1 MQPYAEL
8 PGERWFALLTDNRL
22 RRGVHKKLQALE
34 KDIRDWVASWN
45 ENPRPCVRT
54 KTAERL
60 SSYLNEFLAQDTW
73 GGASCRPRRDLG
85 VMHDHWRF
93 SRQEQPSTPCTPS
106 GHCGGRH
113 PRADQERE

>member
-54 KTAERL
+54 KTAKRL
-60 SSYLNEFLAQDTW
+60 SSYLNEFLAQDT
-73 GGASCRPRRDLG
+73 GA
-85 VMHDHWRF
+85 
-93 SRQEQPSTPCTPS
+93 
-106 GHCGGRH
+106 GRH
-113 PRADQERE
+113 AARGATSA